1 MSRVYATVYM
11 QRGTFHHSGMAKV
24 IAYVFDDHLHDRV
37 VVLLDVDDSS
47 TLSDRGA
54 V

>member
-1 MSRVYATVYM
+1 M
-11 QRGTFHHSGMAKV
+11 QRGTFHHSGKAKARAKV